1 MEIKKI
7 ERNKTMKID
16 TENNAVLLT
25 YSVKIL
31 ASIKN
36 KDIEFSNSLSKQII
50 IEYDIK
56 DIANIEHRM
65 YELEREIEQYIE
77 NVKKFINDIEFISE
91 NHGYEIS

>member
-16 TENNAVLLT
+16 TENNAILLT
-25 YSVKIL
+25 YNIKII

-77 NVKKFINDIEFISE
+77 NVKKFTNDLEFIAE
-91 NHGYEIS
+91 NHGYEII